1 MRVAQSWQPVHDVRS
16 VDRRLLKAPRA
27 RRTTRRDAAIR
38 RCSSDTCHGKVSGQ
52 TVVCRAGSWMADL
65 KLEDCSRGALTM
77 HCPGCGGC
85 CCVCDWP
92 CCSCESVGDIG
103 SSLQFLSAS
112 AAQFVFESAMTV
124 IRTAS
129 CLQGEWGRV
138 GLSDQKDELQ
148 RGAWVEPSARGAVRC
163 TEYPYAYGPVG
174 ASCRSKNNVRSLSN

>member
-1 MRVAQSWQPVHDVRS
+1 
-16 VDRRLLKAPRA
+16 
-27 RRTTRRDAAIR
+27 
-38 RCSSDTCHGKVSGQ
+38 
-52 TVVCRAGSWMADL
+52 MADL

-124 IRTAS
+124 
-129 CLQGEWGRV
+129 
-138 GLSDQKDELQ
+138 D
-148 RGAWVEPSARGAVRC
+148 
-163 TEYPYAYGPVG
+163 
-174 ASCRSKNNVRSLSN
+174 